1 MDRFVCRTRNVQGGA
16 ANIPVAVAAKYLQWH
31 TRGMAMTPFSLAA
44 FIKFLVGIFLLQ
56 GTTALLLMTA
66 QDADLQKSGWL
77 LGLLGMLIGV
87 IAALWFSTIT
97 SHASQH
103 SLIQA
108 SEKYN
113 RQRDRLRRQAEKE
126 KTREIR
132 NSHQLLLRET
142 RRMQNRST
150 LKLGAAMTG
159 IAGLGVML
167 LFTQFMTLGLL
178 AVSATGGALLGYGIR
193 ARQFPALGRSPDATT
208 GSLSGNSRARERV
221 LPGETVI
228 PKKVS
233 DK

>member
-1 MDRFVCRTRNVQGGA
+1 
-16 ANIPVAVAAKYLQWH
+16 
-31 TRGMAMTPFSLAA
+31 MAMTPFSLAA
-44 FIKFLVGIFLLQ
+44 FIKFLTGIFLLQ
-56 GTTALLLMTA
+56 GATALLLIMA
-66 QDADLQKSGWL
+66 QDANLQRSGWL
-77 LGLLGMLIGV
+77 IGLLGILIGV
-87 IAALWFSTIT
+87 IAALWFATIT

-103 SLIQA
+103 SLIRA

-113 RQRDRLRRQAEKE
+113 RQRDRIRRQAEKE

-132 NSHQLLLRET
+132 NSHQQVLKET
-142 RRMQNRST
+142 RRLQNRST

-193 ARQFPALGRSPDATT
+193 ARQYPAIGRSHDVTN
-208 GSLSGNSRARERV
+208 GSLPGNPRGQKRLVSGEK
-221 LPGETVI
+221 VI
-228 PKKVS
+228 PTSDS

>member
-1 MDRFVCRTRNVQGGA
+1 
-16 ANIPVAVAAKYLQWH
+16 
-31 TRGMAMTPFSLAA
+31 MAMTPFSLPA
-44 FIKFLVGIFLLQ
+44 FIKYLVGIFLLQ
-56 GTTALLLMTA
+56 GATALLLMTA
-66 QDADLQKSGWL
+66 QDADLHRTGWL
-77 LGLLGMLIGV
+77 IGLLGILIAV

-103 SLIQA
+103 SLIRA

-113 RQRDRLRRQAEKE
+113 RQRDRIRRQAEKE

-132 NSHQLLLRET
+132 NSHQQVLRET
-142 RRMQNRST
+142 RRLQNRST

-159 IAGLGVML
+159 IAGMGVIL

-193 ARQFPALGRSPDATT
+193 ARQYPALGRSPDART
-208 GSLSGNSRARERV
+208 GSLAANAAGQERV
-221 LPGETVI
+221 LPGETVMS
-228 PKKVS
+228 KGDG

>member
-1 MDRFVCRTRNVQGGA
+1 
-16 ANIPVAVAAKYLQWH
+16 
-31 TRGMAMTPFSLAA
+31 MAMTPFSLGA
-44 FIKFLVGIFLLQ
+44 FIKFLIGIFLLQ

-66 QDADLQKSGWL
+66 QDTNLQQSGWL
-77 LGLLGMLIGV
+77 IGLLGILIGV

-103 SLIQA
+103 SLIRA

-113 RQRDRLRRQAEKE
+113 RQRDRIRRQAEKE

-132 NSHQLLLRET
+132 NSHQVLLRET
-142 RRMQNRST
+142 RRLQNRST

-178 AVSATGGALLGYGIR
+178 AVSATGGALLGYGLR
-193 ARQFPALGRSPDATT
+193 ARQYPALGRSQDADA
-208 GSLSGNSRARERV
+208 GSLPGNTGLRERV
-221 LPGETVI
+221 LPPETVAS
-228 PKKVS
+228 KGGS

>member
-1 MDRFVCRTRNVQGGA
+1 
-16 ANIPVAVAAKYLQWH
+16 
-31 TRGMAMTPFSLAA
+31 MTPFSLPA
-44 FIKFLVGIFLLQ
+44 FIKFLTGIFLLQ
-56 GTTALLLMTA
+56 GATALLLIMA
-66 QDADLQKSGWL
+66 QDVNLQRTGWL
-77 LGLLGMLIGV
+77 IGLLGILIGV

-103 SLIQA
+103 SFIRA

-113 RQRDRLRRQAEKE
+113 RQRDRIRRQAEKE

-132 NSHQLLLRET
+132 NSHQQVLKET
-142 RRMQNRST
+142 RRLQNRST

-193 ARQFPALGRSPDATT
+193 ARQYPAIRHSPDAASS
-208 GSLSGNSRARERV
+208 SLSGDARGQERV
-221 LPGETVI
+221 LPGEKVI
-228 PKKVS
+228 AKGGS
-233 DK
+233 DKRG

>member
-1 MDRFVCRTRNVQGGA
+1 
-16 ANIPVAVAAKYLQWH
+16 
-31 TRGMAMTPFSLAA
+31 MTPFSLPA
-44 FIKFLVGIFLLQ
+44 FIKFLFGIFLLQ
-56 GTTALLLMTA
+56 GATALLLMTA
-66 QDADLQKSGWL
+66 QNADLHRTGWL
-77 LGLLGMLIGV
+77 IGLLGVLIGV

-103 SLIQA
+103 TLIRA

-113 RQRDRLRRQAEKE
+113 RQRDRIRRQAEKE

-132 NSHQLLLRET
+132 NSHQQVLRET
-142 RRMQNRST
+142 RRLQNRST

-159 IAGLGVML
+159 IAGMGVIL

-193 ARQFPALGRSPDATT
+193 ARQYPALGRSPDARV
-208 GSLSGNSRARERV
+208 GSLPGNADGQERV
-221 LPGETVI
+221 LPGEKVI
-228 PKKVS
+228 AKGGD